1 MLFALREDLL
11 CVIILVFL
19 QIYYAVNKVKNNNA
33 LFPKMAR
40 VALCHVL
47 LDGITFFTVNHMDT
61 VPDPIT
67 RFLHILFYIS
77 GALFGLML
85 YNHVLSLCGFYRSAA
100 RMKRVGYILLT
111 GFSILLF
118 FLPME
123 YVQGKYMYYSRGPL
137 AIIGYL
143 LFLFYCAAS
152 LVILLR
158 FYRKLDRRTRL
169 ALVPILCVMMIAVI
183 MQAIFPELLTTSA
196 SITVVI
202 LGLFVSLDNP
212 DKDYMEQALWDYST
226 GLKNRNSYERDMAQA
241 KFVAQTKKNP
251 PQIGFLIIDI
261 NNLKYINDHFG
272 HQEGDRLISVSAEIL
287 KNNLKSASSIYRI
300 GGDEFLAVY
309 SPVNDTTVKAEMDA
323 VARACRSANDF
334 SLPLCLALGYQSGP
348 LDSHVDELLL
358 EADQKMYNRKA
369 ELKEEFP
376 LPCCNE

>member
-47 LDGITFFTVNHMDT
+47 LDGVTFFTVNHMDT
-61 VPDPIT
+61 VSDPIN

-100 RMKRVGYILLT
+100 RMKRIGYILLT

-158 FYRKLDRRTRL
+158 FYRKLDRKTRL

-226 GLKNRNSYERDMAQA
+226 GLKTATAMNAIWHRQ
-241 KFVAQTKKNP
+241 
-251 PQIGFLIIDI
+251 
-261 NNLKYINDHFG
+261 NLLPKPKRILPKLVSSS
-272 HQEGDRLISVSAEIL
+272 LISTI
-287 KNNLKSASSIYRI
+287 
-300 GGDEFLAVY
+300 
-309 SPVNDTTVKAEMDA
+309 
-323 VARACRSANDF
+323 
-334 SLPLCLALGYQSGP
+334 
-348 LDSHVDELLL
+348 
-358 EADQKMYNRKA
+358 
-369 ELKEEFP
+369 
-376 LPCCNE
+376 

>member
-19 QIYYAVNKVKNNNA
+19 QIYYALNKVKNNNA

-61 VPDPIT
+61 VPDPIN

-158 FYRKLDRRTRL
+158 FYRKLDRRNRL

-323 VARACRSANDF
+323 VARACRNANDF

-348 LDSHVDELLL
+348 LDSHVDELLS

>member
-1 MLFALREDLL
+1 MLLALREELL
-11 CVIILVFL
+11 CAIILVFL
-19 QIYYAVNKVKNNNA
+19 QVYYAVNKVKNNNA

-47 LDGITFFTVNHMDT
+47 LDGITFFTVNHMDI
-61 VPDPIT
+61 VPDPIN

-85 YNHVLSLCGFYRSAA
+85 YDHVLSLCGFYRSAA
-100 RMKRVGYILLT
+100 RMKRVGYVLLT

-123 YVQGKYMYYSRGPL
+123 YAQGKYTYYSYGSL
-137 AIIGYL
+137 AFIGYI

-152 LVILLR
+152 LVMLLR
-158 FYRKLDRRTRL
+158 FYRKLDRKTRL

-183 MQAIFPELLTTSA
+183 VQAIFPELLITGA
-196 SITVVI
+196 SITIVI

-241 KFVAQTKKNP
+241 KFIAQTKKNP

-323 VARACRSANDF
+323 VARACRSANEF
-334 SLPLCLALGYQSGP
+334 SLPLCLAQGYQSGP

-369 ELKEEFP
+369 ELKKEFP
-376 LPCCNE
+376 LPCSNE